1 MKLSRSHM
9 VLYGLWGLLGV
20 SALLAI
26 YERTWS
32 LLFISVV
39 AFLLTLGPRV
49 VERWADIRIP
59 PSFVAA
65 IALFVL
71 GTIFLGEV
79 FDFYNRFWWWDV
91 VMHFG
96 SAIGFGLIGFVIVLM
111 MFKGDAYAA
120 PPSLMAMFAFT
131 FAVSIGAIWEIFEY
145 FMDQTFGTNMQKS
158 GLVDT
163 MNDLI
168 VDCCGAFLGSLS
180 GYFYL
185 RQERAGGFASVIHEF
200 IEENPKFFP
209 KRVKRLAEE
218 KAAKAQILRGGAP
231 QGASAKDAEGA

>member
-1 MKLSRSHM
+1 MRLTRPQM
-9 VLYGLWGLLGV
+9 VMYGLWALLGV
-20 SALLAI
+20 SALGAI
-26 YERTWS
+26 YEREWS

-39 AFLLTLGPRV
+39 TFLLTLGPRV
-49 VERWADIRIP
+49 VERWAGIRIP

-65 IALFVL
+65 IALFTL

-79 FDFYNRFWWWDV
+79 FDFYNRFWWWDI

-111 MFKGDAYAA
+111 MFKGDVYAA
-120 PPSLMAMFAFT
+120 PPSLMAMFAFA

-145 FMDQTFGTNMQKS
+145 VMDQTFGLNMQKS

-168 VDCCGAFLGSLS
+168 VDCCGAFFGALS
-180 GYFYL
+180 GYLYL
-185 RQERAGGFASVIHEF
+185 RQERAGGLAWVIHEF

-209 KRVKRLAEE
+209 KRVKKIAEE
-218 KAAKAQILRGGAP
+218 KAAKAQFLRSGAL
-231 QGASAKDAEGA
+231 SKEE